1 MAMDTADQH
10 LAIQFQSSLHI
21 RAQQFKSRL
30 RPYVK
35 MVPINGADEIAYDG
49 LGQVEVRELTG
60 RFNQTQPAD
69 IEHFRRRIPRRRFE
83 ATIYVD
89 KYDLE
94 GKVNDPQGEY
104 ASAIVAGMERQL
116 DLLIYEA
123 MFADVQTGR
132 RFENT
137 ITAATDGV
145 LTVNATGGLVLGKL
159 LEGRANFMDNE
170 VGNDAGAI
178 PGSRFCLGISGDEHS
193 TLQQISQLTSGDW
206 SSDYSLE
213 KGTIQKAV
221 GIELIPFGA
230 FQNNPVLP
238 VVGGVRT
245 SFLMAQGAI
254 ALAMSRQWEVTIKDR
269 PDLVDTKQIQVVG
282 VMGAVRTE
290 GKRIQ
295 KFTTTDY

>member
-1 MAMDTADQH
+1 MSMDTADQH
-10 LAIQFQSSLHI
+10 LAVQFQSSLHI

-35 MVPINGADEIAYDG
+35 LVQMNNADEMAYDG
-49 LGQVEVRELTG
+49 LGQVEVRELVG
-60 RFNQTQPAD
+60 RFNETQPAD

-83 ATIYVD
+83 ATLYVD
-89 KYDLE
+89 SYDLE

-104 ASAIVAGMERQL
+104 ASAIVAGMERRL
-116 DLLIYEA
+116 DLLIYQA

-137 ITAATDGV
+137 VTFANDGG
-145 LTVNATGGLVLGKL
+145 LTVNATAGLTLAKL
-159 LEGRANFMDNE
+159 LEGRQNFLDNE
-170 VGNDAGAI
+170 VGNDGGVLAG
-178 PGSRFCLGISGDEHS
+178 SKFCMGITGDEHT

-206 SSDYSLE
+206 SSQYSLE
-213 KGTIQKAV
+213 DGMMVRAA

-230 FQNNPVLP
+230 LQNVPIIPVS
-238 VVGGVRT
+238 GGVRT
-245 SFLMAQGAI
+245 SFLMAKDAI
-254 ALAMSRQWEVTIKDR
+254 ALAMPRSWTVTIKDR
-269 PDLVDTKQIQVVG
+269 ADFVDMKQIQVTG

-295 KFTTTDY
+295 KFTTTDI